1 MPKGPDL
8 GVARSY
14 RELSKDED
22 RRAVSLMR
30 SSLVIDTI
38 GSSLIKPEPPIIE
51 GRSYIDRALAAG
63 VNVLGVTLAAHADT
77 FEVFLDNAAANFD
90 LLAAR
95 PDTTLQVET
104 LADIER
110 ARSSGRLGIIFG
122 LQSGALVGTEMSRWT
137 ILHKIGVRLA
147 QLTYN
152 ERNQLG
158 DGCMEPEDRG
168 LTSYGRQS
176 IQEMQRLGI
185 CLDLSHAGT
194 RTALDATAF
203 SSKPVVYSHANPKAV
218 GPGKRNLTDE
228 QMKEMAKT
236 GGVMGISPHS
246 MLCHKKAGVRPTVDD
261 MMDMFDYA
269 IDLIGIDHVAVGSD
283 VFESFTKLSW
293 ETTTKRWY
301 PSGFVWETMAAE
313 GFSSIAEWPN
323 VVRGLVARG
332 YSDEDI
338 AKVIGGNWLR
348 VFGQVW
354 AA

>member
-1 MPKGPDL
+1 MAP
-8 GVARSY
+8 SY
-14 RELSKDED
+14 RKLTQEQEARVQRLQ
-22 RRAVSLMR
+22 R
-30 SSLVIDTI
+30 SCLVIDAI
-38 GSSLIKPEPPIIE
+38 GSSLIKPEPPIID
-51 GRSYIDRALAAG
+51 GKSYIDRAIGAG
-63 VNVLGVTLAAHADT
+63 VNMLGVTLAAHADS
-77 FEVFLDNAAANFD
+77 FDVFLDNVAANFD
-90 LLAAR
+90 LIAAR
-95 PDTTLQVET
+95 PETTLHVET
-104 LADIER
+104 IADIER
-110 ARSSGRLGIIFG
+110 AQAAAKLGIFFG
-122 LQSGALVGTEMSRWT
+122 VQSGTLVGTEMSRWT
-137 ILHKIGVRLA
+137 IMHKLGVRLA

-194 RTALDATAF
+194 RTALEATAF
-203 SSKPVVYSHANPKAV
+203 SSKPVVYSHANPKAI

-236 GGVMGISPHS
+236 GGVMGLSPHS
-246 MLCHKKAGVRPTVDD
+246 MLSHKVAGVRANVDD
-261 MMDMFDYA
+261 LMDMFDYA

-323 VVRGLVARG
+323 VVRGLIGRG
-332 YSDEDI
+332 YGDEDI
-338 AKVIGGNWLR
+338 AKVVGRNWLR
-348 VFGQVW
+348 VFQQTW
-354 AA
+354 SA

>member
-1 MPKGPDL
+1 MRTAA
-8 GVARSY
+8 ARSY
-14 RELSKDED
+14 RELSDAQE
-22 RRAVSLMR
+22 RHVQQQLR
-30 SSLVIDTI
+30 SALVIDTI

-63 VNVLGVTLAAHADT
+63 VNVLGVTLAAHAET
-77 FEVFLDNAAANFD
+77 FEVFLDNVAANFD

-95 PDTTLQVET
+95 PEATLQVEA

-110 ARSSGRLGIIFG
+110 AQASGKLGVIFG
-122 LQSGALVGTEMSRWT
+122 VQSGTLVGTEMSRWT
-137 ILHKIGVRLA
+137 IMHKLGVRLA

-176 IQEMQRLGI
+176 IQELERLGI
-185 CLDLSHAGT
+185 CLDLSHAGQ

-228 QMKEMAKT
+228 QMKAMAKT

-269 IDLIGIDHVAVGSD
+269 VDLIGIDHVAVGSD

-301 PSGFVWETMAAE
+301 PGGFVWETMAAE

-332 YSDEDI
+332 YGDEDI
-338 AKVIGGNWLR
+338 AKLVGGNWLR
-348 VFGQVW
+348 VFRQVW
-354 AA
+354 AS